1 VYLQGAKIS
10 PTQVAKFVDHKK
22 VQLRSGVFLLAQLE
36 ADIDENTM
44 AINELKLVKAL
55 EEIYAV
61 SEVNNFVKEC
71 SDRFPEDIATGC
83 KRCRSVVFIVHGGAG
98 GDQPERRVAVVSAT
112 HREDRKNRDTAV
124 HVQKSKR
131 INVQYQYQH
140 QRG

>member
-44 AINELKLVKAL
+44 AIIELKLVKAL

-61 SEVNNFVKEC
+61 SEVNNFVKAC
-71 SDRFPEDIATGC
+71 SYRFPEDIATGC
-83 KRCRSVVFIVHGGAG
+83 TRCRSVVFIVHGGAG

-112 HREDRKNRDTAV
+112 HREELQSGKTAILLYMFKNL
-124 HVQKSKR
+124 
-131 INVQYQYQH
+131 
-140 QRG
+140 GE